1 MVKITKPCDVLA
13 QTTLFAGLERSVFQK
28 YCAITKTRSFAK
40 GEVLAAEG
48 DDCYNIGVIHAGQ
61 VAMQKYTSGGDF
73 STIALLGPGDF
84 FGEDMIFGSSAVYNF
99 TLEAMSACE
108 VIFISRDILRALL
121 DSSPAVL
128 NNFLKI
134 LSDRISTQN
143 RRIAL
148 LSQKSLRHKIA
159 FYLLELRA
167 EQFSATA
174 ESAVVELPVSKE
186 VVAKLLAMP
195 RPSFSRELIAMEKD
209 GLLSVNGRYIRLLDV
224 SALEEDI
231 VEGLSYN

>member
-1 MVKITKPCDVLA
+1 MGKVAKPCDILA
-13 QTTLFAGLERSVFQK
+13 QSALFAGLERSVFQK
-28 YCAITKTRSFAK
+28 YCAVTKIRAFTK

-48 DDCYNIGVIHAGQ
+48 DACYSIGVIHSGQ
-61 VAMQKYTSGGDF
+61 LAMQKYSSGGDF

-84 FGEDMIFGSSAVYNF
+84 FGEDLIFGSSATYCF

-108 VIFISRDILRALL
+108 VVFINKEILRGLL
-121 DSSPAVL
+121 DNSPAIL

-159 FYLLELRA
+159 FYLLDLLGEQSA
-167 EQFSATA
+167 EVPETT
-174 ESAVVELPVSKE
+174 VVELPVSKE

-195 RPSFSRELIAMEKD
+195 RPSFSRELIAMERD
-209 GLLSVNGRYIRLLDV
+209 GLISVNGRFIQLLDI

-231 VEGLSYN
+231 VEGLYT